1 MGKGIYFYLDGF
13 PVAPC
18 MVLPWNAMQSPGWQS
33 QLRRGHLPDSM
44 SGIGTDQNFLKKI
57 NYKKTNWS

>member
-44 SGIGTDQNFLKKI
+44 SGMGTDQNFLNK
-57 NYKKTNWS
+57 